1 MSRTVINEHIIE
13 KYGYIEVAL
22 AYLFLN
28 DYITALDIPNEDG
41 GHTAGIFMLVNDVFG
56 YAVSD
61 VEPITVDTYFS
72 ENEESEVINL
82 YNHIKTDPKF
92 GWLKWLC
99 LKRGEQPI
107 NPLKNQMI
115 EAGSWSE
122 DMENLRLNYSEEYFK
137 LQAEKKKL
145 NND

>member
-1 MSRTVINEHIIE
+1 MSQTIINEYLIE
-13 KYGYIEVAL
+13 KHGDIEVAL

-28 DYITALDIPNEDG
+28 DYITALDIPNEDDSY
-41 GHTAGIFMLVNDVFG
+41 TAGIFMIANDVFA
-56 YAVSD
+56 YASSD
-61 VEPITVDTYFS
+61 LEPITVHSHYS
-72 ENEESEVINL
+72 PNGEPEVIQL
-82 YNHIKTDPKF
+82 YNHIKTDSKF

-107 NPLKNQMI
+107 NPLKNKMI
-115 EAGSWSE
+115 EVGSWSE

>member
-1 MSRTVINEHIIE
+1 M
-13 KYGYIEVAL
+13 
-22 AYLFLN
+22 
-28 DYITALDIPNEDG
+28 
-41 GHTAGIFMLVNDVFG
+41 
-56 YAVSD
+56 
-61 VEPITVDTYFS
+61 FS
-72 ENEESEVINL
+72 V
-82 YNHIKTDPKF
+82 T
-92 GWLKWLC
+92 

-107 NPLKNQMI
+107 NPLKNKMI

>member
-1 MSRTVINEHIIE
+1 MSQLIINEHIIDDDD
-13 KYGYIEVAL
+13 IEAIL

-28 DYITALDIPNEDG
+28 NHVFALDIPRKDG
-41 GHTAGIFMLVNDVFG
+41 DYTAGIFMNANDVFA
-56 YAVSD
+56 YASSD
-61 VEPITVDTYFS
+61 LEPITVNSYLKPND
-72 ENEESEVINL
+72 ESEVLQL
-82 YNHIKTDPKF
+82 YKYIKADPKF

-137 LQAEKKKL
+137 LQVEKKKL

>member
-1 MSRTVINEHIIE
+1 MSRTVINEYTIE
-13 KYGYIEVAL
+13 KYGDIEVAL

-28 DYITALDIPNEDG
+28 DYLFALDIPRKDG
-41 GHTAGIFMLVNDVFG
+41 DYTAGIFMNANDVFA
-56 YAVSD
+56 YACSD
-61 VEPITVDTYFS
+61 LEPITVNSYLKPND
-72 ENEESEVINL
+72 ESEVLQL
-82 YNHIKTDPKF
+82 YKHIKADPKF
-92 GWLKWLC
+92 GSLKWLC

-107 NPLKNQMI
+107 NPLKNKMI